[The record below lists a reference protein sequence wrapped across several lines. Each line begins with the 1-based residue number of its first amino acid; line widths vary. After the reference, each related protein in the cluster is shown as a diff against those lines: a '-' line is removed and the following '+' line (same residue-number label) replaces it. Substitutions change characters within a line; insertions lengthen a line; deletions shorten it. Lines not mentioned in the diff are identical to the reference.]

1 MQYAHIM
8 LALGGDGGNQVPKFF
23 VTPAEVLIL
32 QAIHG
37 DQSVTEV
44 DILDLDD
51 DRVSKNMTDEQREEL
66 EDRTNA
72 QDLARLREDYRFAR
86 VDDGNGSQLL
96 VMNSL
101 FPGAGAKAPESF
113 SDIDTIPDEF
123 YKAED
128 RKVPRKT
135 AKKSTKKADAK
146 SADKDDEDDKKVD
159 EKKAADAKAADEKK
173 TASFE

>member
-1 MQYAHIM
+1 MQYANIL

-23 VTPAEVLIL
+23 VTPAEILVL

-37 DQSVTEV
+37 DQAVTEV
-44 DILDLDD
+44 DVLDISDEDNKL
-51 DRVSKNMTDEQREEL
+51 TDEQRETY
-66 EDRTNA
+66 EDRTSA
-72 QDLARLREDYRFAR
+72 QDIARLREEYRFAR

-113 SDIDTIPDEF
+113 TDIDTLPDEF

-128 RKVPRKT
+128 RKTPRKAT
-135 AKKSTKKADAK
+135 KKTTSAKKAD
-146 SADKDDEDDKKVD
+146 DKKS
-159 EKKAADAKAADEKK
+159 DAKDAEKTEEPK
-173 TASFE
+173 SFE